1 MVCSYSLPSNSSL
14 ASASPFVQSSWP
26 MRSETPIDHTSPAL
40 GGCRKFL
47 AMMVLRQVRQLS
59 LGMHF
64 ILEEKVTYLLL
75 LMIFAPYR
83 FTAIK

>member
-1 MVCSYSLPSNSSL
+1 
-14 ASASPFVQSSWP
+14 

-47 AMMVLRQVRQLS
+47 AMMILS
-59 LGMHF
+59 LRMHF
-64 ILEEKVTYLLL
+64 ILEEKVTYRLL
-75 LMIFAPYR
+75 LMIFAPSR